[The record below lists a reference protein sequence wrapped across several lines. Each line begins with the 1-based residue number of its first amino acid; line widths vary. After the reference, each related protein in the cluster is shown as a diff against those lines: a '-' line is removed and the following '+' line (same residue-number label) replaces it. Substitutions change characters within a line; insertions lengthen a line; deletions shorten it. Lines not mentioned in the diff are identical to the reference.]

1 MSNVGLVMALAGI
14 SIGLMMFSLW
24 LLSNVL
30 KNASIVDI
38 AWGLGFVSVAWVSF
52 LVGNGSAG
60 RGLLLASLAT
70 IWGVRLSVHL
80 AWRNIGNGEDFRYR
94 AMRRHHGQKFWLV
107 SLYLVFALQGVLM
120 WVVSLPLQ
128 LGQIDEKPSL
138 GLLSIIGS
146 VVWLV
151 GFLFE
156 SIGDLQLAKFKANH
170 QNEGKVMQTGLW
182 KYTRHPN
189 YFGDCVVWWGLA
201 IVGSESASGRFGFIG
216 AAVMT
221 VLLLKISGVV
231 FLEKTIVGRR
241 PDYVEYQIA
250 TSTFIPRIPKRL
262 KSASEL

>member
-1 MSNVGLVMALAGI
+1 MASVGEVMSLAGL
-14 SIGLMMFSLW
+14 SIALMMFCLW
-24 LLSNVL
+24 ILSNFL

-38 AWGLGFVSVAWVSF
+38 AWGMGFVSVAWVSF
-52 LVGNGSAG
+52 LVGNGNAG

-94 AMRRHHGQKFWLV
+94 AMRKHHGRKFWFV

-128 LGQIDEKPSL
+128 LGQVDEQPSL
-138 GLLSIIGS
+138 GFLSIVGS

-156 SIGDLQLAKFKANH
+156 SIGDLQLAKFKENH

-201 IVGSESASGRFGFIG
+201 IVGSESTLGRFGFIG

-221 VLLLKISGVV
+221 LLLLKISGMV
-231 FLEKTIVGRR
+231 FLEKTIVRRR
-241 PDYVEYQIA
+241 PDYVAYQIA
-250 TSTFIPRIPKRL
+250 TSPFIPRIPRHP
-262 KSASEL
+262 KSASKL